1 MSNIQDV
8 MQTCLQDVQNGVHV
22 EAVLERYPDLADE
35 LRPMLQA
42 SLDAQSMAVSGPSSE
57 VLRRNRAK
65 VLQYAASLR
74 EESKASPGVPF
85 LQRWA
90 MGLALLFLFFF
101 SGTSLVHAS
110 SAALPGD
117 SLYSVKRSWE
127 DLMLAFT
134 FDLGERETL
143 EVEHENERLHEL
155 QELFASGRTAQVDF
169 GGIITRENGEG
180 WWISNV
186 LVIVPDQ
193 ILPPGQPIQM
203 GMAVRVYGITR
214 GDGIVLAERITILA
228 AGEPLPEM
236 EEEQEP
242 EIEVEAIQPQA
253 TETPAIQNTGT
264 ELAQETPQVEKT
276 ETPEPLA
283 TPENESIEGT
293 LTSIKGSMWKLDN
306 ILIDVADAEIKGIPV
321 IGALARAEGYFDADE
336 VFIASKIEIFNASS
350 SGGNLRSKPEDED
363 DSSNLNSGVNPDG
376 TYDNHDREDDENHND
391 DHIENEHQDNVNQNE
406 YLPDEATPD
415 Q

>member
-8 MQTCLQDVQNGVHV
+8 MQTCLQDLRNGAHM
-22 EAVLERYPDLADE
+22 ESVLERYPDLANE

-42 SLDAQSMAVSGPSSE
+42 CLDAQGMAVSGPPSE

-74 EESKASPGVPF
+74 QERKASSGIPF

-143 EVEHENERLHEL
+143 EVQHENERLHEL
-155 QELFASGRTAQVDF
+155 QELFASGRTAPVDF
-169 GGIITRENGEG
+169 AGLITRENGEG

-193 ILPPGQPIQM
+193 IVPPAQPIQI
-203 GMAVRVYGITR
+203 GMAVRVYGMTR
-214 GDGIVLAERITILA
+214 GDGIVLAERITILP

-242 EIEVEAIQPQA
+242 EIEVEALQPQA
-253 TETPAIQNTGT
+253 TDTPAVQNLET
-264 ELAQETPQVEKT
+264 ELEHNTPQVEKT
-276 ETPEPLA
+276 EIPIPRA
-283 TPENESIEGT
+283 TPENESIQGM
-293 LTSIKGSMWKLDN
+293 LTSIKGSLWKLDN
-306 ILIDVADAEIKGIPV
+306 NLVDVGDAEINGIPV
-321 IGALARAEGYFDADE
+321 IGALAKAEGYFDAHG
-336 VFIASKIEIFNASS
+336 VFIASKIEIFNTSSS
-350 SGGNLRSKPEDED
+350 SGNLHSKPEDEN
-363 DSSNLNSGVNPDG
+363 DSSDLNSGSNSGG

-391 DHIENEHQDNVNQNE
+391 NEPHDHENQNE
-406 YLPDEATPD
+406 YHPDEVNPED
-415 Q
+415 